1 MFQGFKRLTSR
12 QREVISDQSKPHH
25 PMVILTQLSF
35 STRSLNGNMLHSC
48 LCGLGQVQRW
58 NVERAIFA
66 FFNIQ
71 FNEKKNENMLH
82 STWMVRWQD
91 SGWGEPQA
99 SATDSSCTEVSI
111 ATTVPTELLRSEIAL
126 PFKLPPHCSL
136 V

>member
-25 PMVILTQLSF
+25 PMVILTQLFF
-35 STRSLNGNMLHSC
+35 STRSLNGNMLHSS
-48 LCGLGQVQRW
+48 LCGHGQVRRW
-58 NVERAIFA
+58 YVERAILVVFY
-66 FFNIQ
+66 IQ
-71 FNEKKNENMLH
+71 FDEEKNENTIP

-111 ATTVPTELLRSEIAL
+111 ATTVPSELLRSKIAL